1 MSRDLTIA
9 TMFHPQDR
17 YQKEIPKKIWTDSGI
32 LLSDSG
38 VQANV

>member
-17 YQKEIPKKIWTDSGI
+17 YQKEIPQKYGQT
-32 LLSDSG
+32 
-38 VQANV
+38 VEYY